1 MVALRDENRFFALSD
16 TNSFRLFLKQPGF
29 NDPEKQL
36 FFNLNS
42 ELRFIPASDLTKN
55 NRAVVEYRPHFAKD
69 GVYTL
74 RIEAKDAA
82 GNWAGAADYQV
93 GFKVITKSSLSN
105 VLNYPNPFSTSTQFV
120 YTLTGTEIPEFFKIQ
135 IMSVSGKIVREITQQ
150 ELGDL
155 KIGTHRT
162 DFRWNGTDEFGDKLA
177 NGVYLYRIIAKKRNG
192 STYETY
198 DTGTDD
204 LFKGGF
210 GKLVIV
216 R

>member
-1 MVALRDENRFFALSD
+1 
-16 TNSFRLFLKQPGF
+16 
-29 NDPEKQL
+29 
-36 FFNLNS
+36 
-42 ELRFIPASDLTKN
+42 
-55 NRAVVEYRPHFAKD
+55 VEYRPQFTQD
-69 GVYTL
+69 GVYNL
-74 RIEAKDAA
+74 RIEAKDVANNSA
-82 GNWAGAADYQV
+82 GTSDYQI

-120 YTLTGTEIPEFFKIQ
+120 YTLTGSEIPESFKIQ

-162 DFRWNGTDEFGDKLA
+162 DFRWDGTDEFGDKLA
-177 NGVYLYRIIAKKRNG
+177 NGVYLYRIVAKKRNG
-192 STYETY
+192 AAYETY
-198 DTGTDD
+198 DTGTND